1 MQTSANIR
9 QNRYDDRLPIDFYCR
24 RPSGATNALKRI
36 AQVNACTRLALIT
49 AVAVSLGGCG
59 KIEALFKDDKGVTV
73 AVPAKSD
80 GSVAMLLPD
89 FTQLVEREGPAV
101 VNIQASRTEAR
112 TSQSDNPYAVP
123 EDDPFYE
130 FFRRYM
136 PNPNQQQE
144 TPPPSESVSFG
155 SGFIFTEDGYILT
168 NAHVVTGSTQI
179 KVMLTDKRE
188 MRAKLVGLDK
198 RTDVAVLKI
207 DAANLPTVK
216 TGTPDELK
224 VGEWVA
230 AIGAPFGFE
239 NTVTAGIVSAKGRS
253 LPDESYVPF
262 IQTDVAI
269 NPGNSGGPLFN
280 LKGEVIGINSQIYS
294 RSGGFMGISFAIPID
309 LAMKVADQLKAK
321 GKVSRGQLGV
331 HIQEVTQELAQSFGL
346 DRARGALVVRV
357 EPSGPAS
364 RAGIQI
370 GDIILRLNGQ
380 LVESSRDL
388 PRMVGDQP
396 PGARIKLGVWR
407 KGNEQNVEA
416 TLAELAA
423 EQSQAQPEQAQPE
436 QPQSYQFGKLGL
448 TLSELSVAD
457 REELGIRGGLFV
469 QKVQGLSA
477 RAGLQHGDIII
488 GLNQTEV
495 TTVKGFEKAL
505 NDARGNIALLVRRGD
520 STLFVPLRMN

>member
-1 MQTSANIR
+1 MNSYTRVAIASA
-9 QNRYDDRLPIDFYCR
+9 L
-24 RPSGATNALKRI
+24 L
-36 AQVNACTRLALIT
+36 LA
-49 AVAVSLGGCG
+49 LGGCG
-59 KIEALFKDDKGVTV
+59 KIEALFKDDKGAPV
-73 AVPAKSD
+73 AVPAKAD

-101 VNIQASRTEAR
+101 VNIQAVRAETSRQATP
-112 TSQSDNPYAVP
+112 SNDLPFPVP

-144 TPPPSESVSFG
+144 PQPSESVSFG
-155 SGFIFTEDGYILT
+155 SGFILSADGYILT
-168 NAHVVTGSTQI
+168 NAHVVAGGNQI

-188 MRAKLVGLDK
+188 LRAKLVGLDK

-216 TGTPDELK
+216 IGPPSALK

-280 LKGEVIGINSQIYS
+280 LRGEVVGINSQIYS

-309 LAMKVADQLKAK
+309 IAMKVADQLKSN

-346 DRARGALVVRV
+346 DRPRGALVVRV
-357 EPSGPAS
+357 EPNGPAS
-364 RAGIQI
+364 RSGIQV

-380 LVESSRDL
+380 TVESSRDL

-396 PGARIKLGVWR
+396 PGSRIKLGVWR

-423 EQSQAQPEQAQPE
+423 EQAASASEPATPS

-448 TLSELSVAD
+448 TLAELTAD
-457 REELGIRGGLFV
+457 DKQTLGVRGGLV
-469 QKVQGLSA
+469 IQKAQGPA
-477 RAGLQHGDIII
+477 AQAGLTNGDVII
-488 GLNQTEV
+488 GLNQTEI
-495 TTVKGFEKAL
+495 TNIASFERAL
-505 NDARGNIALLVRRGD
+505 SAANGNIALLVRRQD
-520 STLFVPLRMN
+520 STLFVPLRIN